1 MGKAFLRIIHL
12 SALLFALLKIFYF
25 YKYVDSY
32 RTMSFMFII
41 PYQNSSSLY
50 LSYSNFPDFHSFL
63 PFLPSQ
69 WTRQRV
75 SSDPHASGF
84 QIFSLYPFSLTIL
97 SHFNEYFQESIIIQC
112 LFIIVLTHA
121 LLFSVSF
128 CLYSLI

>member
-1 MGKAFLRIIHL
+1 MSKAFLRIIHL
-12 SALLFALLKIFYF
+12 SALLFVLLKIFYF

-69 WTRQRV
+69 GTRQRV

-97 SHFNEYFQESIIIQC
+97 SHFNEYFQGTIIIQC
-112 LFIIVLTHA
+112 LFIFVLTHA